1 MQTSFSS
8 CSAFY
13 VAFLPLSS
21 VWRGDGSRERR
32 EREVW
37 WGKGTERKRQ
47 KRDRAT
53 ETESRIQ
60 IRIVW
65 KHPVFQ

>member
-21 VWRGDGSRERR
+21 VWRGHAGREEKRDR
-32 EREVW
+32 GVVGERYR
-37 WGKGTERKRQ
+37 ERKRQ
-47 KRDRAT
+47 R
-53 ETESRIQ
+53 ETE
-60 IRIVW
+60 
-65 KHPVFQ
+65 